1 MASLVPGIVLK
12 LLQHMNTDVK
22 IAGEHRSSL
31 LQVISIVPALAG
43 GELFPKQGFYL
54 KVSDSSHATYVS
66 LPDEQD
72 DLILCDKI
80 RLGQFIYVD
89 RLEAASPVP
98 ILRGVRPV
106 PGRHQCIGSPE
117 DIVATRSLSFLTPDV
132 LQATSNGHRIDSAD
146 MGSEKEKIKSER
158 LNIGVKEREK
168 KADHLTRSSSS
179 LSQWTVTAAVDRT
192 DSFAL
197 RSKPASSR
205 SIPSSPTNLRS
216 TPSPFEKFSSGFNR
230 QPRAYGSEKAA
241 SPRIGLLEKAASIFK
256 PSTNPKK
263 PPAAN
268 LAGTL
273 VSRGTRI
280 DEKSLPKEEIK
291 ICTKQKTETDK
302 GHLDVPDRRTLQHSP
317 ARKKISEV
325 IPSSR
330 GCPDGAS
337 WVSLPPSLSKLGK
350 AVSKHRDAAQ
360 EAAVEAMQEASA
372 SQSLIGCLSTY
383 AELISAAREDD
394 PLPTVDR
401 FLSLHS
407 SISRGGLVA
416 HSLLR
421 TLSRG
426 GAADEPAASPSEENL
441 KIFSDHR
448 RSATSWVQ
456 AAIAAGLAPFSLY
469 SKPSAAAAAAQ
480 APAPHPRRLS
490 AAASRSSTPRG
501 NPIVAPPTPQAARG
515 AGVGETAELSRI
527 LEEDSRKWF
536 LEFVNSFLDSAA
548 KGEPLTTDRAQ
559 LAATLAALK
568 KINDWLDEEDGAAVW
583 APDQQLETVQKLRTK
598 IYEYILGHVEYAAAA
613 LSGSCN
619 GVGVTASPRGSEWRN
634 PKARP

>member
-205 SIPSSPTNLRS
+205 SIPSSPTNL
-216 TPSPFEKFSSGFNR
+216 
-230 QPRAYGSEKAA
+230 QVA
-241 SPRIGLLEKAASIFK
+241 S
-256 PSTNPKK
+256 
-263 PPAAN
+263 
-268 LAGTL
+268 
-273 VSRGTRI
+273 
-280 DEKSLPKEEIK
+280 KEEIK

-372 SQSLIGCLSTY
+372 SQSLIGCLSPGSS
-383 AELISAAREDD
+383 SAQ
-394 PLPTVDR
+394 T
-401 FLSLHS
+401 
-407 SISRGGLVA
+407 
-416 HSLLR
+416 LR
-421 TLSRG
+421 RR
-426 GAADEPAASPSEENL
+426 L
-441 KIFSDHR
+441 KIVH
-448 RSATSWVQ
+448 
-456 AAIAAGLAPFSLY
+456 
-469 SKPSAAAAAAQ
+469 
-480 APAPHPRRLS
+480 
-490 AAASRSSTPRG
+490 PRG